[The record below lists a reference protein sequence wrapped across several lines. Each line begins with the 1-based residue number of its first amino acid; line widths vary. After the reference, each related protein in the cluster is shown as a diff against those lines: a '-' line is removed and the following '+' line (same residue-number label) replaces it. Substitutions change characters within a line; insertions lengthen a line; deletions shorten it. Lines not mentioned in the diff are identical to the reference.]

1 MNHRTVFVAN
11 PLDYTGSS
19 RYIET
24 PGCPDGYLAVIS
36 TCLLPVRDNCSD
48 NISSPETF
56 DYMSCFSRSPR
67 ESKPVHPTHL
77 PRPMPCCLNLRHLH
91 PQIKLDLIAGLTDTG
106 CVNPVGFR
114 IALLSAIELCPATG
128 PERYR

>member
-11 PLDYTGSS
+11 SLGYTGSS

-48 NISSPETF
+48 NISSPEPF
-56 DYMSCFSRSPR
+56 DYTSCLSRSPG

-77 PRPMPCCLNLRHLH
+77 PRPMPCSLNPPHLH
-91 PQIKLDLIAGLTDTG
+91 LQIKLDLIARLSDAGSI
-106 CVNPVGFR
+106 NPV
-114 IALLSAIELCPATG
+114 
-128 PERYR
+128 